1 MGKGLNA
8 AVVAICLVVRP
19 AAAEA
24 PATYPRVADARL
36 ELKLVASDPD
46 VVTPVG
52 IDVDRHGR
60 LFVLESHTHSPPR
73 DYRGPKSDR
82 IKVLRPPGAD
92 GRSSVEGVFAD
103 GIEDGMGL
111 SFSPAGDLYV
121 VTSQSVLRLSDSDGD
136 GVADARTT
144 VLRLVTAQRP
154 YEHAALLGI
163 TFSHDGWMYVSRGN
177 VGSLRYTIKS
187 AADGS
192 AVSGYGDGGN
202 VVRCRP
208 DGSALE
214 EVATGFWNPFGL
226 AFDRAGRLLCVDNDP
241 DARGPN
247 RLVHVIPGGDYGYK
261 SMFGGGGNHPF
272 QSWNGELPG
281 TLPFVAGLGEAPC
294 GVLDASLAALPDDYR
309 DVALCTVW
317 GEHNITRARLKPR
330 GVSVTA
336 ETDVP
341 VEGDQDFRP
350 VAIAA
355 GGDGAVYFTDW
366 VKRDYPNHGHGRVWR
381 LSARAGVATPK
392 PRSRWDDPPLPTTPA
407 APVADPRAAL
417 AHADPFVRAAA
428 VAELSAPRHRDVV
441 LASLDDDNPDVRL
454 GALLALRRARPD
466 AETAAPQVR
475 RLLRDADPRVRRM
488 ALVWAGEGAMEAVR
502 GGITHAV
509 ARSGVTAELFETY
522 LAATECL
529 SPEFVAAMR
538 SGKEPYA
545 NRLPRKLDPAV
556 VESFVA
562 DASAP
567 AALRALALTRL
578 ERPANHVAT
587 LQLLL
592 KESDDSLRLEA
603 VRTLAAAEGL
613 PAAALLRAAKDPDL
627 PPDVRA
633 EAVLALSSQ
642 PPAEAAGSLLPLLDD
657 VHETVKVEVVRSLRG
672 AAAADGR
679 VARVLAQRLRTIERH
694 GHDAEPRFTEQLRFA
709 LRQPGVD
716 PAAAAT
722 AGPAAPHRP
731 TSVDAW
737 EAALADRPS
746 DPASGRRMF
755 FSARVGCAHCHTVHN
770 RGGKLGPDLSR
781 IASSRDRR
789 KLLHAILRP
798 SDEFSID
805 YQAWYVKTKDGNT
818 HLGLQLDLKDRGDI
832 ELFTTEGKTTHF
844 ASKDIA
850 AYGALKQSLMPDGLE
865 AGMSVGDFRDLLTFL
880 ESLR

>member
-1 MGKGLNA
+1 MGKGLPA
-8 AVVAICLVVRP
+8 AVVAICLVVRS

-24 PATYPRVADARL
+24 PAAFPRVADPRL
-36 ELKLVASDPD
+36 ELTLVASNPD

-52 IDVDRHGR
+52 LDVDRHGR

-82 IKVLRPPGAD
+82 IKVLRVVPGAN
-92 GRSSVEGVFAD
+92 GRSAVDGVFAE

-121 VTSQSVLRLSDSDGD
+121 VTSQAVLRLSDSDGD

-144 VLRLVTAQRP
+144 VLRLVMPQRP

-177 VGSLRYTIKS
+177 VGSLRYTVKS
-187 AADGS
+187 AADDS

-202 VVRCRP
+202 IIRCRP

-226 AFDRAGRLLCVDNDP
+226 AFDRSGRLLCVDNDP

-261 SMFGGGGNHPF
+261 SMYGGGGNHPF

-294 GVLDASLAALPDDYR
+294 GVLDTSLAALPDDYR
-309 DVALCTVW
+309 DVVLCTVW
-317 GEHNITRARLKPR
+317 GEHNITRARLKPK
-330 GVSVTA
+330 GASVTA
-336 ETDVP
+336 ETGVL

-355 GGDGAVYFTDW
+355 GTDGAVYFTDW

-381 LSARAGVATPK
+381 LSTRAGVATTK
-392 PRSRWDDPPLPTTPA
+392 PRGRWDAPPPPPA
-407 APVADPRAAL
+407 APAADSRAAI

-428 VAELSAPRHRDVV
+428 VAELSQPRHRDFAF
-441 LASLDDDNPDVRL
+441 ASIDDPNPDVRL

-466 AETAAPQVR
+466 AETAAPHVR
-475 RLLRDADPRVRRM
+475 RLLRDPDPRVRRM

-502 GGITHAV
+502 GGITRAV

-522 LAATECL
+522 LATTECL
-529 SPEFVAAMR
+529 SPPFVAALR
-538 SGKEPYA
+538 AGKEPYA

-556 VESFVA
+556 VERFVA

-567 AALRALALTRL
+567 APLRALALTRL
-578 ERPANHVAT
+578 ERPADRVAM

-592 KESDDSLRLEA
+592 KESDESLRLEA
-603 VRTLAAAEGL
+603 VRTLAAADPL
-613 PAAALLRAAKDPDL
+613 PAAVLLRAARDPDL
-627 PPDVRA
+627 SPDVRA

-642 PPAEAAGSLLPLLDD
+642 PPAETAGSLLPLLDD
-657 VHETVKVEVVRSLRG
+657 LHETIKVEVIRSLRG
-672 AAAADGR
+672 AAATDER
-679 VARVLAQRLRTIERH
+679 VARALAQRLRNIERD
-694 GHDAEPRFTEQLRFA
+694 GHDAEPRLTEQLRFA
-709 LRQPGVD
+709 LQQPGVD
-716 PAAAAT
+716 PAAAAV
-722 AGPAAPHRP
+722 AGPAAPDRP
-731 TSVDAW
+731 ASVDAW
-737 EAALADRPS
+737 QAALADGTG
-746 DPASGRRMF
+746 DPASGRRVF
-755 FSARVGCAHCHTVHN
+755 FSARVACAHCHTVHN

-781 IASSRDRR
+781 IGTSRDRR

-798 SDEFSID
+798 SDEYSID
-805 YQAWYVKTKDGNT
+805 YQAWYVKTKDANT

-844 ASKDIA
+844 AGKDIA

-865 AGMSVGDFRDLLTFL
+865 AGMSVGDFRDLLAFL
-880 ESLR
+880 ESLK